1 MQSENPALRHMS
13 LYEEFS
19 DYLSDIQ
26 NITHTRDTSSN
37 RRPPK
42 RRRQRKHVP
51 HRLQPVKQVTKR
63 NTRERKRVDAINDT
77 FRQLRSQ
84 IPYGPMSKR
93 VSKENILK
101 YAILY
106 IRELSNLIEEHD
118 AQEEQKALVTVTS
131 ISGSYAMTQND
142 WRGQHSEPK
151 EITNFSSSED
161 GSFYNVVSTYLH
173 V

>member
-1 MQSENPALRHMS
+1 MS
-13 LYEEFS
+13 LYEDFS
-19 DYLSDIQ
+19 DYLCEIENVATAS
-26 NITHTRDTSSN
+26 DTSSN

-51 HRLQPVKQVTKR
+51 HHLQPVKQVTKR

-118 AQEEQKALVTVTS
+118 AQEEQKALAIVTS
-131 ISGSYAMTQND
+131 TSGSSAISQND

-151 EITNFSSSED
+151 EITNFCSSDD
-161 GSFYNVVSTYLH
+161 GSFYNIVSAY
-173 V
+173 